1 LEQLMQLWP
10 FFPHA
15 WSESPSTQL
24 PFWQQP
30 LHDPAPH
37 GGWAMHSLF
46 WQLPPLAEQS
56 AQAIPPFPQ
65 AVFDVPAMHRPLVQ
79 QPFAQVAAPQ
89 VGAAAHIWPIH
100 VWPSWEQSWQ
110 GSPLLPQT
118 LSRVPTLHTPLAA
131 QQPIAQLAASHMAPE
146 PVLVVVVVVVVVAA
160 PPFPVLVVVAIPPLP
175 VLVVVAVP
183 PFPVLV
189 VAAPPPPVPGFPPV
203 PPEAVAPLGAAPVPS
218 SPPPPEESMTDPFAQ
233 AARVE
238 EAAIEANRMR
248 AVRVISAPW
257 GLRRC

>member
-1 LEQLMQLWP
+1 
-10 FFPHA
+10 
-15 WSESPSTQL
+15 
-24 PFWQQP
+24 
-30 LHDPAPH
+30 
-37 GGWAMHSLF
+37 
-46 WQLPPLAEQS
+46 
-56 AQAIPPFPQ
+56 
-65 AVFDVPAMHRPLVQ
+65 
-79 QPFAQVAAPQ
+79 
-89 VGAAAHIWPIH
+89 
-100 VWPSWEQSWQ
+100 
-110 GSPLLPQT
+110 LLPQT

-146 PVLVVVVVVVVVAA
+146 PVLVVVVVVVVVVAA
-160 PPFPVLVVVAIPPLP
+160 PPFPVLVVVAVPPFP